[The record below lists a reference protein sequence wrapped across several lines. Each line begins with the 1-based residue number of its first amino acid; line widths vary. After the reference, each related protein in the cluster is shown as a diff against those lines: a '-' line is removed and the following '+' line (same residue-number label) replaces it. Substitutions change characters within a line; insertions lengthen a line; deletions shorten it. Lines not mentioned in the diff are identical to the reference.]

1 MEVSMVVMFERLEKL
16 PGATLIAFPP
26 PIFAGIASISVFLVS
41 LLPHLGSAQGGG
53 VFILAFL
60 GRILK
65 RQNTRNKVFL
75 FCRVITKIS
84 GIDGKLP

>member
-41 LLPHLGSAQGGG
+41 LPPHLGSAQGG